1 MPNRL
6 LVATT
11 RHDQSGTFM
20 TDNTTSTTTATT
32 TATRFAPDTTTW
44 RSLRSLHLVR
54 AAFSLAWVALVV
66 TTSTSLVTGDEPTAL
81 AAVLLISYPL
91 WDVLATVF
99 ERRAADT
106 GALHRGSNT
115 ANIAVG
121 LAATV
126 AMGIAVLDTIGTA
139 MLVFGAWA
147 LLAGAIQL
155 VVAVRRRAAV
165 GAQWPM
171 MVSGGLSVL
180 AGASFAVMSTSSTSG
195 LSAIAGY
202 SAFGA
207 FWFLISA
214 AALTIH
220 NSRRSR

>member
-1 MPNRL
+1 MI
-6 LVATT
+6 
-11 RHDQSGTFM
+11 
-20 TDNTTSTTTATT
+20 DNTSSTTETTTATT
-32 TATRFAPDTTTW
+32 TAPETMTW

-54 AAFSLAWVALVV
+54 AAFSLTWVTLVV
-66 TTSTSLVTGDEPTAL
+66 TTSAALVSVDRPTGL
-81 AAVLLISYPL
+81 AAVLLVSYPL

-99 ERRAADT
+99 ERRVADT
-106 GALHRGSNT
+106 GAPHRGSSA

-126 AMGIAVLDTIGTA
+126 AIAVAVLDTIGTA

-155 VVAVRRRAAV
+155 VTAIRRRMVV

-180 AGASFAVMSTSSTSG
+180 AGASFAVMSRSSTSG

-202 SAFGA
+202 AAIGA
-207 FWFLISA
+207 FWFLVSA
-214 AALTIH
+214 AALTRH
-220 NSRRSR
+220 HSHSSR